1 MKKISLILLTVI
13 LNMALYSCTSDDI
26 ALDESFIEL
35 AETDGDGP
43 ILPPPP
49 PPPGGGTGG

>member
-13 LNMALYSCTSDDI
+13 LNLAMFSCTTEDI

-35 AETDGDGP
+35 AETDGDAP

-49 PPPGGGTGG
+49 PPPGGNGGG